1 MRDDGRA
8 ARRGSRDEER
18 SGGPATGR
26 VTQSAETVLRTIRR
40 IAGMPDHAAH
50 VEHLREHHPGAV
62 PLGPREHFER
72 FIAWRYGDGRGRCC

>member
-1 MRDDGRA
+1 MRDDGQA
-8 ARRGSRDEER
+8 TRRGSRRRER
-18 SGGPATGR
+18 SNRRARGR
-26 VTQSAETVLRTIRR
+26 VAKGAETVLRAIRR

-62 PLGPREHFER
+62 PLGPREHFEQ